1 MKTSGLIILGLCLPV
16 FLAQAQ
22 EERRDS
28 LAVPS
33 YEPSRPHFNMAS
45 QIRPTGVK
53 ISSSAYDRGVAQQ
66 KAASGESVSSPA
78 LKSAASSDAQDE
90 EPRALE
96 DLTLPAGVMPYYYG
110 GWSSYSLHEGMNVSM
125 DLSAMVQSGK
135 HARSGVGFRQ
145 RVDAT
150 YVMPLSK
157 HWWATAGGYLD
168 HVSWGGD
175 SYLSEGL
182 YGELGYQFNEH
193 WSASIYA
200 QKSLYNRNV
209 GGGYPYYGYG
219 GYYGRHSFG
228 LYGPWDYTGNLGDK
242 IGAAVRWTPN
252 RNFSIGVSVEYNK
265 YPNGVGPYG
274 WGY

>member
-16 FLAQAQ
+16 CLAHAQ

-28 LAVPS
+28 LVVPS

-78 LKSAASSDAQDE
+78 LKSAASSDALEE

-110 GWSSYSLHEGMNVSM
+110 GWSPYSLHEGMNVSM

-157 HWWATAGGYLD
+157 HWWATAGGIWIMCPGEVTAICLEACM
-168 HVSWGGD
+168 VSW
-175 SYLSEGL
+175 
-182 YGELGYQFNEH
+182 
-193 WSASIYA
+193 AI
-200 QKSLYNRNV
+200 SLM
-209 GGGYPYYGYG
+209 
-219 GYYGRHSFG
+219 
-228 LYGPWDYTGNLGDK
+228 
-242 IGAAVRWTPN
+242 
-252 RNFSIGVSVEYNK
+252 SIGQLRYMLRSHSITAM
-265 YPNGVGPYG
+265 
-274 WGY
+274 